1 MGSDNSTPSYS
12 GFDFNP
18 ETFFQEYQKTN
29 IINFETNGAIY
40 AKRQPFLY
48 INLQKGIN
56 KVIHLFSKKE
66 FMHRLT
72 SRNIITKNQQHIKEL
87 EIIVC

>member
-40 AKRQPFLY
+40 AKR
-48 INLQKGIN
+48 
-56 KVIHLFSKKE
+56 
-66 FMHRLT
+66 
-72 SRNIITKNQQHIKEL
+72 
-87 EIIVC
+87 